1 MTNMTGFFS
10 LLTKEQKLQLL
21 ENPQD
26 FIMGDPELLL
36 ISTQTLSKKN
46 KGKSN
51 GTKTSKD
58 S

>member
-10 LLTKEQKLQLL
+10 LLTKEQQLQIL

-26 FIMGDPELLL
+26 FDLRDPGLLL
-36 ISTQTLSKKN
+36 ISTQTLSNK

-51 GTKTSKD
+51 VTKTSKD

>member
-1 MTNMTGFFS
+1 MTNMIGFFS
-10 LLTKEQKLQLL
+10 VLTKEQQLQIL

-26 FIMGDPELLL
+26 FDLRDPRLLL
-36 ISTQTLSKKN
+36 ISTQTLSNKKV
-46 KGKSN
+46 KSN

>member
-1 MTNMTGFFS
+1 MTNMTGFFL
-10 LLTKEQKLQLL
+10 LLTKEQQLQIL

-26 FIMGDPELLL
+26 FDLRDPGLLL
-36 ISTQTLSKKN
+36 ISTQTLSNK